1 MLSDRIIALSETLLQ
16 RPDLRIPVCRLLV
29 ELADCLRHLEQS
41 EVPAHLQQPVPIP
54 AGVVRLS
61 DVRRA
66 RA

>member
-29 ELADCLRHLEQS
+29 ELADCLRHLENA
-41 EVPAHLQQPVPIP
+41 EVPQHLREPVPIP
-54 AGVVRLS
+54 AGVTRLS